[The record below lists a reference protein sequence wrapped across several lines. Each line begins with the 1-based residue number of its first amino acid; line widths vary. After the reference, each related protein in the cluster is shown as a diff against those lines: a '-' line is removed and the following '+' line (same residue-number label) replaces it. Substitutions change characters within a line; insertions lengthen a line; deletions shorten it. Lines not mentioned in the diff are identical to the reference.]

1 MLEKL
6 KQKAV
11 KMNFKK
17 IVIAYLLVGIVISAL
32 SGVLL
37 YNNFKD
43 RADAARAATE
53 KQWQEYVDSI
63 QETKEQLFDETANQS
78 NSNFEDARHPYFYGT
93 HRRDNG
99 MYNHYDWDLEKSGEY
114 ENQMKAIWN
123 LTTTDYILLGSVFVI
138 AFLLAGTYWVL
149 CIVWTVRKAERSGA
163 NTGIWALAAL
173 FGNLWAVAALYLY
186 TFAKGTCKVCGHI
199 KGKGNKFCSHCGNAF
214 QKKCPECGNMVNAN
228 EVYCPECGKN
238 LNETK

>member
-17 IVIAYLLVGIVISAL
+17 AVIVYLLVGTVLSAL
-32 SGVLL
+32 SGILL

-43 RADAARAATE
+43 RADATRAAAE
-53 KQWQEYVDSI
+53 KQWQEYVDSM
-63 QETKEQLFDETANQS
+63 QETKEQFSDEIADRS
-78 NSNFEDARHPYFYGT
+78 NSNFEDARHPYFRETYR
-93 HRRDNG
+93 HDER
-99 MYNHYDWDLEKSGEY
+99 MYSHYDWDLEESGEY
-114 ENQMKAIWN
+114 KNRMKEIWN
-123 LTTTDYILLGSVFVI
+123 FTTMDCILLGIVLVI
-138 AFLLAGTYWVL
+138 AFLLAVMYWVL
-149 CIVWTVRKAERSGA
+149 CIVWTVRKAERTGA

-173 FGNLWAVAALYLY
+173 FGNLWVVAALYLY

-199 KGKGNKFCSHCGNAF
+199 KGKGNQFCSHCGNVF
-214 QKKCPECGNMVNAN
+214 QKKCPECGNTVNAN